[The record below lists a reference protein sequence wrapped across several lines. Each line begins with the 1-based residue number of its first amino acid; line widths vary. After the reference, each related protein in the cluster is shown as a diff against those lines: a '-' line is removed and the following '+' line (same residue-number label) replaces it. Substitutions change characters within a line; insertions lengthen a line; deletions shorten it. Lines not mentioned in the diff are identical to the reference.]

1 MILLSLL
8 AAVIPAS
15 VLTWAIWWSDR
26 YEREPLRLLVAAFT
40 WGAIPAIVL
49 ALIFELILGAPFS
62 EDLLSGQ
69 LAQTAMIAPIV
80 EELIKGIALLGLMF
94 FSRAEIDDVLDGMV
108 YGALVGVGFAMTE
121 NFLYFLNANTG
132 GDLILLVLLRS
143 FVFGLNHILY
153 TSIFGAAVGFAV
165 QKRNKG
171 VQIIVL
177 TAGIL
182 LAIGA
187 HTFHNFSMVMSNQFW
202 PLFFMSFLLSW
213 GGAFIM
219 LVIVLASL
227 QRERHIIQHYLDND
241 NLPQISA
248 QDKKRLLSLIPYW
261 SRWFPFLP
269 GRNENRRLTAQLDQ
283 TIAEA
288 AFHWQRLHDCSGEE
302 CEALRKEIANLQ
314 ARQTKIQSLRHK
326 LMVDASR

>member
-1 MILLSLL
+1 MIALSLL

-15 VLTWAIWWSDR
+15 VLAWAIWWADR
-26 YEREPLRLLVAAFT
+26 YEREPFHLLVAAFA
-40 WGAIPAIVL
+40 WGAIPAIMFS
-49 ALIFELILGAPFS
+49 LIFELILGTPFS
-62 EDLLSGQ
+62 EDLLSG
-69 LAQTAMIAPIV
+69 LLVQTAMIAPIA
-80 EELIKGIALLGLMF
+80 EELFKGMALLGLMF

-143 FVFGLNHILY
+143 FVFGLNHILF
-153 TSIFGAAVGFAV
+153 TSIFGAAVGFAA

-171 VQIIVL
+171 VQIIVM
-177 TAGIL
+177 TIGIL

-187 HTFHNFSMVMSNQFW
+187 HTFHNFSMVLSNQFW
-202 PLFFMSFLLSW
+202 PLLVMSFLLSW

-219 LVIVLASL
+219 FVIVLSSL
-227 QRERHIIQHYLDND
+227 QRERHIIQRYLDS
-241 NLPQISA
+241 LPQIST
-248 QDKKRLLSLIPYW
+248 QDKKRLLSLVPYW

-269 GRNENRRLTAQLDQ
+269 GRDENRRLTAQLDQ

-288 AFHWQRLHDCSGEE
+288 AFHWQRMQNCRGKE
-302 CEALRKEIANLQ
+302 CEALREKIADLQ
-314 ARQTKIQSLRHK
+314 ERQEKIQSLRHK
-326 LMVDASR
+326 LAASASH

>member
-26 YEREPLRLLVAAFT
+26 YEREPLRLLVAAFA

-69 LAQTAMIAPIV
+69 LVQTAMIAPIV
-80 EELIKGIALLGLMF
+80 EELIKGMALLGLMF

-153 TSIFGAAVGFAV
+153 ASIFGAAVGFAV
-165 QKRNKG
+165 QKRDKG
-171 VQIIVL
+171 VQTIIM
-177 TAGIL
+177 TIGIL

-202 PLFFMSFLLSW
+202 PLFVMSFLLSW
-213 GGAFIM
+213 GGALILF
-219 LVIVLASL
+219 VIVLASL
-227 QRERHIIQHYLDND
+227 QRERHIMQRYLDD
-241 NLPQISA
+241 LPQISA
-248 QDKKRLLSLIPYW
+248 EDRKRLLSLIPYW
-261 SRWFPFLP
+261 ARWFPYLP
-269 GRNENRRLTAQLDQ
+269 GRDENRRLTTQLDQ

-288 AFHWQRLHDCSGEE
+288 AFHWQRLQNCSGKE
-302 CEALRKEIANLQ
+302 CEALREEIANLQ
-314 ARQTKIQSLRHK
+314 ARQEKIQSLRHK
-326 LMVDASR
+326 LVANASR